1 MIRPRFGTLRG
12 LVRLALSYPQLF
24 LGLGAGRPVDPA
36 TVRRLVF
43 VCQGNIC
50 RSAFA
55 YMSDGKIFVRPSA
68 TMRCVGSWQVVIDS
82 SCCMSCS
89 WQMRRPTDLFL
100 LEKKSESQG
109 AKPLSMPC
117 SSGRLSMRT
126 SRGRSP
132 GTNPNAR
139 ALSRIGMECSTDVLA
154 PMNSAAAERVVH
166 TP

>member
-55 YMSDGKIFVRPSA
+55 EAAAG
-68 TMRCVGSWQVVIDS
+68 
-82 SCCMSCS
+82 
-89 WQMRRPTDLFL
+89 
-100 LEKKSESQG
+100 G
-109 AKPLSMPC
+109 ARGGPPPAPPGPLC
-117 SSGRLSMRT
+117 W
-126 SRGRSP
+126 RSP
-132 GTNPNAR
+132 HAT
-139 ALSRIGMECSTDVLA
+139 SDSTIPFRNILI
-154 PMNSAAAERVVH
+154 S
-166 TP
+166 

>member
-55 YMSDGKIFVRPSA
+55 
-68 TMRCVGSWQVVIDS
+68 
-82 SCCMSCS
+82 
-89 WQMRRPTDLFL
+89 
-100 LEKKSESQG
+100 E
-109 AKPLSMPC
+109 
-117 SSGRLSMRT
+117 
-126 SRGRSP
+126 
-132 GTNPNAR
+132 
-139 ALSRIGMECSTDVLA
+139 
-154 PMNSAAAERVVH
+154 AAARRAGLRAASCPLH
-166 TP
+166 RP